1 MKKINDHLQVGK
13 LYNIFIPAGSRLVFD
28 DIEYYYEDIFLI
40 LTKPKKIRKTFNM
53 LPANFYNMKALVR
66 DRIVNI
72 DFKDFQINNFTK
84 IVET

>member
-40 LTKPKKIRKTFNM
+40 LTKPKKIIKTFKNI
-53 LPANFYNMKALVR
+53 PEEFINVKALVR